1 MSMKKFG
8 CFLAVSAGVAW
19 IAIEGLFF
27 GTLAAAIAGIGFALG
42 CVCTVV
48 AFDTNSD
55 SHDSGSC
62 SCWSAS
68 LIDEDRR
75 LYDIQ
80 IDLAD
85 EDAMAAIGSILGR
98 KTGGDAHGNRS
109 AN

>member
-8 CFLAVSAGVAW
+8 CFLVIASGVAW
-19 IAIEGLFF
+19 VAIEWLCF
-27 GTLAAAIAGIGFALG
+27 GTLAAAIAGIGFAFG
-42 CVCTVV
+42 CVCTVT
-48 AFDTNSD
+48 ALGTAMD
-55 SHDSGSC
+55 SHESGSC
-62 SCWSAS
+62 ACWSAS

-109 AN
+109 AD

>member
-8 CFLAVSAGVAW
+8 CFMVIAAGAACV
-19 IAIEGLFF
+19 AIEGMFF
-27 GTLAAAIAGIGFALG
+27 GPLAAAIAGIGFALG
-42 CVCTVV
+42 CVCTVT
-48 AFDTNSD
+48 ALGRASD
-55 SHDSGSC
+55 SRELGSC
-62 SCWSAS
+62 ACWSAS

-109 AN
+109 AD